1 MNEKYEAPALPIE
14 EMLKTLNAS
23 SVFGEPTREGATT
36 VIPVAAVS
44 YAFGAGGGYGK
55 PPAGEA
61 ADAGEEASEASGAG
75 EGGGSGG
82 GGGGRA
88 KPVGYI
94 RLDANGAYFEPIQDQ
109 SRIAL
114 AGIAMVAWAIFWV
127 AATIRAFV
135 KK

>member
-1 MNEKYEAPALPIE
+1 MNDKYEAPSLPIE
-14 EMLKTLNAS
+14 DMLKRLNAS

-36 VIPVAAVS
+36 VIPVAEVM
-44 YAFGAGGGYGK
+44 YGFGAGGGYGK
-55 PPAGEA
+55 PAAGETA
-61 ADAGEEASEASGAG
+61 EAGEEAAATAGAG

-88 KPVGYI
+88 KPLGYI
-94 RLDANGAYFEPIQDQ
+94 RLDADGAHFDPIQDQ

-127 AATIRAFV
+127 TATIRAFV

>member
-14 EMLKTLNAS
+14 EMLQRLNAS

-36 VIPVAAVS
+36 IIPVAAVS

-61 ADAGEEASEASGAG
+61 TEAGEAAAESDTG
-75 EGGGSGG
+75 EGAGSGG

-94 RLDANGAYFEPIQDQ
+94 RLDADGAHFESIQDE

-114 AGIAMVAWAIFWV
+114 AGIAMVAWAIFWIT
-127 AATIRAFV
+127 ATIRAFV

>member
-14 EMLKTLNAS
+14 EMLQRLNAS

-36 VIPVAAVS
+36 VIPVASVS

-61 ADAGEEASEASGAG
+61 AEVGEAAAELDTG

-88 KPVGYI
+88 KPLGYI
-94 RLDANGAYFEPIQDQ
+94 RLDADGAHFDPIQDQ

-114 AGIAMVAWAIFWV
+114 AGIMMVAWAIFWV
-127 AATIRAFV
+127 TATIRAFA
-135 KK
+135 KR

>member
-14 EMLKTLNAS
+14 EMLQGLNAS

-36 VIPVAAVS
+36 VIPVAEVM
-44 YAFGAGGGYGK
+44 YGFGAGGGYGK

-61 ADAGEEASEASGAG
+61 AAVGEAAAEQDTG

-88 KPVGYI
+88 KPLGYI
-94 RLDANGAYFEPIQDQ
+94 RLDADGAHFDPIQDQ

-127 AATIRAFV
+127 TATIRAFA

>member
-1 MNEKYEAPALPIE
+1 MNEKHEAPALPIE
-14 EMLKTLNAS
+14 EMLQRLNAS

-36 VIPVAAVS
+36 VIPVAEVM
-44 YAFGAGGGYGK
+44 YGFGAGGGYGK

-61 ADAGEEASEASGAG
+61 AAVGEAAAEQDTG

-88 KPVGYI
+88 KPLGYI
-94 RLDANGAYFEPIQDQ
+94 RLDADGAHFDPIQDQ

-127 AATIRAFV
+127 TATIRAFA